1 MVQLRKNDKLF
12 YTRIIPRTRIYEV
25 CELIVRTVEDTWF
38 VAIDKRDKH
47 AYLFTYD
54 DVESILFEDREK
66 ALSIVLDAEKK
77 SPKIKSEEDEID
89 YEEY

>member
-1 MVQLRKNDKLF
+1 MRLKKKDKLF
-12 YTRIIPRTRIYEV
+12 YARIIPRTRIYEV
-25 CELIVRTVEDTWF
+25 CELIVRTVEDRWF

-54 DVESILFEDREK
+54 NIGNILFYDRET
-66 ALSIVLDAEKK
+66 ALSKVLEAEKK
-77 SPKIKSEEDEID
+77 SPKIKEAEIY